1 MKMSR
6 SLQILALFFLGIFV
20 APALELDEKECQ
32 QNYQQENHT
41 YICAPSEQGKALQA
55 EAANDLTPA
64 GFHTFFHTYFK
75 ITAVAS
81 NHLMQSDGAL
91 FKPRKIF
98 LYHSVLLI

>member
-41 YICAPSEQGKALQA
+41 YICAPSEQGKTLQA

-81 NHLMQSDGAL
+81 NHLMQPDAL
-91 FKPRKIF
+91 YLSREKSFFIILF
-98 LYHSVLLI
+98 S